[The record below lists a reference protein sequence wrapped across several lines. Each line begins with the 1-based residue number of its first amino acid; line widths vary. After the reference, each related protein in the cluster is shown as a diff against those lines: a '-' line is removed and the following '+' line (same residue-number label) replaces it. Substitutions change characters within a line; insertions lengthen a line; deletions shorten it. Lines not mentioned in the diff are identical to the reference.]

1 MRIFLL
7 LALLASPS
15 LAQEQV
21 YRLSEA
27 DKRAAIDAAGRQPE
41 SNTRLPI
48 VDGRAPGSTDKRVR
62 SEVGMMVGTGG
73 TRALYGS
80 TAVPLGENG
89 MAQFSFSTG
98 RFNNFGGGF
107 GYNQYAD
114 GSFPLT
120 RGGSPFALGRNPYG
134 LGGLGYGAFGG
145 SPFGLSPF

>member
-1 MRIFLL
+1 MKRFILL
-7 LALLASPS
+7 LALIAAPS
-15 LAQEQV
+15 LAQEKV

-27 DKRAAIDAAGRQPE
+27 DKRAAIEDASRRPE

-62 SEVGMMVGTGG
+62 GEVGMMVGTGG
-73 TRALYGS
+73 TRAIYGS

-98 RFNNFGGGF
+98 RYNGF
-107 GYNQYAD
+107 GLYPNQYAD
-114 GSFPLT
+114 GSFPFT

-134 LGGLGYGAFGG
+134 LDGLGYGSTFGFR
-145 SPFGLSPF
+145 PF